1 MRRLQMMICL
11 VFTVSFALFI
21 GYQVKEKMMA
31 DDTPPV
37 ITCEED
43 TVSVSVKDGE
53 AALLKGVT
61 AKDDKDGDLTEY
73 IRISAMTHFINSRRN
88 VTYVVFDEANNI
100 GTLERSVE
108 YTDYVS
114 PKIYMKKPFRFTAS
128 EEIEQAI
135 REGLSAED
143 CLDGDLNSQIRTIWD
158 DSYYSSLTGDYPV
171 TLQVSNSAGDVC
183 QVEIE
188 MTVTEANDREENGK
202 EYPLL
207 SDYIVYTKVNQ
218 MIDPESLIIGI
229 EKNGTEYLYE
239 EDEEFLAGTREA
251 IRIDSKVDYANP
263 GVYTVEYSYTGENA
277 STAVTKL
284 FVVVE
289 EE

>member
-11 VFTVSFALFI
+11 VFTASLALFI

-31 DDTPPV
+31 DDTAPV
-37 ITCEED
+37 ITCEQD
-43 TVSVSVKDGE
+43 TISVSVKDGE

-73 IRISAMTHFINSRRN
+73 IRISAMTHFINNRRN

-108 YTDYVS
+108 YTDYIS
-114 PKIYMKKPFRFTAS
+114 PKIYMKKPFRFTSS
-128 EEIEQAI
+128 EEIEQVI

-143 CLDGDLNSQIRTIWD
+143 CLDGDLSSQIRTIWD

-188 MTVTEANDREENGK
+188 MTVTEANDRQENGK

-207 SDYIVYTKVNQ
+207 SDYIVYTNVNQ
-218 MIDPESLIIGI
+218 MIDPESYIIGI
-229 EKNGTEYLYE
+229 EKNGAEYLYE

-263 GVYTVEYSYTGENA
+263 GVYTVEYIYTGENA